1 MIREHLQ
8 EKIGMLKD
16 ETEILDSD
24 VKSLK
29 DEVHKV
35 NNKLGRLEERLEAQ
49 GSDSEKAHSHLRKD
63 IAELKSYMVWFVK
76 VVLGAILTA
85 VLTGLVGIFFL

>member
-16 ETEILDSD
+16 ETETLDND
-24 VKSLK
+24 VKGLK
-29 DEVHKV
+29 EEVYKV
-35 NNKLGRLEERLEAQ
+35 NNKLGRLEERVEAQ
-49 GSDSEKAHSHLRKD
+49 GTESDKAHNHLRND

-76 VVLGAILTA
+76 VVLGAIVTA
-85 VLTGLVGIFFL
+85 VLTGIVGVFFL